1 MVLQLMT
8 VSIHKVT
15 KLKKSASSD
24 ADFFI
29 AVNAFVGFFKRSL
42 KSTLILGAKKDFNV
56 LGLYNNFN

>member
-1 MVLQLMT
+1 
-8 VSIHKVT
+8 
-15 KLKKSASSD
+15 D

-56 LGLYNNFN
+56 LGLYNNIN